1 MYVMFYRKSIEYL
14 PIDVRV
20 IRRKIVMTS
29 RLRNLGTLGLLYFVQ
44 GAPYGFQSSCL
55 PIILRKG
62 GLSFTQL
69 GVMKLLFIP
78 WICKPLYAPLV
89 DGTMTK
95 KFWLILTMIC
105 LGFTCMITGVYCSI
119 ENVMALSVVL
129 FLLNLFSAAQDIA
142 VDSLAV
148 RVLESDEDLGIGNT
162 IQVVAY
168 KGGSIFAGGIL
179 LYLENILG
187 WAGMFNVLAFMYFI
201 CIFLVTFLNLV
212 EKPEQTV
219 KPSHKDNCEENRV
232 MNSNDNIL
240 KNFVNLFSVAGTT
253 WMVCFVM
260 FYKLCERAEQTFSL
274 FLIDKNVPTITLAA
288 WSTVLKTF
296 SLVGSTYTGYYVSK
310 KKVNSMEFP
319 LLGKSN

>member
-1 MYVMFYRKSIEYL
+1 MSL
-14 PIDVRV
+14 
-20 IRRKIVMTS
+20 
-29 RLRNLGTLGLLYFVQ
+29 RLRNLATLGLLYFVQ

-55 PIILRKG
+55 PIILRKE

-69 GVMKLLFIP
+69 GIMKLLFLP

-89 DGTMTK
+89 DGTMSK
-95 KFWLILTMIC
+95 KFWLVLTMTC
-105 LGFTCMITGVYCSI
+105 LGITCVITGVYCSI
-119 ENVMALSVVL
+119 ENVVALSVIL

-179 LYLENILG
+179 LYLENIIG
-187 WAGMFNVLAFMYFI
+187 WAGMFNMLALMYFI
-201 CIFLVTFLNLV
+201 CVFLVTFLKLV
-212 EKPEQTV
+212 EKHEEAKIPRL
-219 KPSHKDNCEENRV
+219 KDNTEKQAMNTDENFL
-232 MNSNDNIL
+232 MSFLNI
-240 KNFVNLFSVAGTT
+240 FSIEGTT

-274 FLIDKNVPTITLAA
+274 YLVDKHVPTSTLAA

-296 SLVGSTYTGYYVSK
+296 SLVGSTYTGYYISK
-310 KKVNSMEFP
+310 DKVYLIISFDNWKLSIFNKMQFTYVY
-319 LLGKSN
+319 LLQSYLIGG